1 MSGNYFKEQFDTFS
15 ECNNK
20 EFNVICNSEVFALI
34 TATKIIVF
42 NKKHYDKRLLDYME
56 SEGDM
61 CPQCKDYCTRWF
73 LLARKKLE

>member
-20 EFNVICNSEVFALI
+20 EFNVISNSEVFALI
-34 TATKIIVF
+34 TATKKIVF
-42 NKKHYDKRLLDYME
+42 YKKHYDRRLLDYME